1 VKGTAKEASRALPG
15 GGARRGVR
23 VEGDRRI
30 NKKEVSEDKNASQ
43 RHWALQQR
51 LRGRGAVGMHRLL
64 CQRGGDAG
72 ERGAAAARG
81 ATTTTSPNLN

>member
-1 VKGTAKEASRALPG
+1 
-15 GGARRGVR
+15 

-43 RHWALQQR
+43 RHWALQRR

-72 ERGAAAARG
+72 ERGAAARG
-81 ATTTTSPNLN
+81 ATTTTSPNLNRFSGFPRAPPLFLPPKPPLLH